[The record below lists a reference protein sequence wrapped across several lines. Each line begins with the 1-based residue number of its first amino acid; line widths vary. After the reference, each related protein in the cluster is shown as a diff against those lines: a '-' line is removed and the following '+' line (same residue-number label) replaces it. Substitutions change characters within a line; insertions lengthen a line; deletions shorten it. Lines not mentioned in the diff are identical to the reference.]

1 MVVVKFTKHAED
13 MLIERGF
20 SRSVILK
27 AIEKPDWTENK
38 DDDSWYAFQRIGN
51 KVLRVVV
58 RNEDDSYIVI
68 TMFYDRRVMKAVK

>member
-20 SRSVILK
+20 SRSTIIK
-27 AIEKPDWTENK
+27 AIEKPDWTGKK
-38 DDDSWYAFQRIGN
+38 DDDSWYAFQRINN